1 MKYFGSK
8 KVYQHF
14 RERVRVSEKGFCCA
28 VTLGHQ
34 KRGNFG
40 LFDFG
45 ESERANEVKNRDYRV
60 TLKDSAEEHY

>member
-1 MKYFGSK
+1 MKEIEKKKKSFKNVKYFGSK

-40 LFDFG
+40 LF
-45 ESERANEVKNRDYRV
+45 
-60 TLKDSAEEHY
+60 